1 MWLALILTCFFFFCN
16 ILVFVFNKEW
26 LFRFYL
32 IYIFHCFK
40 HRGRIFFW
48 LLSFFYLS
56 FYSLCFFQYN
66 KTVNIDRYFISFLTK
81 YFFLVVISWLILSN
95 LKFFWRS
102 SDKNVILLFVWCPC
116 LFLNWGFY
124 EPLSLLRYVCPSFLN
139 ICWVWCCL
147 IVVLLFRLYITQA
160 CLCRTIVRSWNALIS
175 YVLSENL

>member
-95 LKFFWRS
+95 LKFFWCS
-102 SDKNVILLFVWCPC
+102 SDKNVILLFVWCRLFIFKLRILWASFFVALC
-116 LFLNWGFY
+116 LSTFLEYLLGSVLFDSCFAVSLIHY
-124 EPLSLLRYVCPSFLN
+124 ASLSVSHN
-139 ICWVWCCL
+139 
-147 IVVLLFRLYITQA
+147 
-160 CLCRTIVRSWNALIS
+160 SS
-175 YVLSENL
+175 